1 MAVIVNAISRRLRQ
15 LRRSELQSNALSL
28 YANQGLNYLVPLIVL
43 PYLVRILG
51 PSGYG
56 SIGIAQSLMAYAIV
70 LTDFG
75 FNLTAARDISVARH
89 DAAAVSRIYWTTM
102 AAKLLLL
109 GISMILLTG
118 IVLITPSFRH
128 DWPIF
133 LACSVMVFGNIG
145 FPQWYLQGLE
155 RLKDSAAI
163 QASTK
168 IAGGAATFIF
178 VHSSSDV
185 CLAAFISSAP
195 QLLGIGAALIWR
207 TQLMPT
213 TFYRPTVNEVLR
225 SLSGNW
231 QVFAS
236 SISTTLYGITNNI
249 VLGLIAGPSSVGI
262 YSLSQRLVTTIQ
274 GLAVPLT
281 QAVFPR
287 ASMLFDTDRD
297 GAWKLMSRL
306 VKVLF
311 PMVGACALLLGIFAP
326 TIVRILGGPAMM
338 GAVPLVRI
346 LAITPV
352 FIAVGAL
359 PAQIILVSNGRT
371 SELFRIYLMVGIAN
385 VLIMPVLVYR
395 YSAIGAAWSMTIS
408 EAFAAG
414 QMVWLA
420 LRDRRLPQPAR
431 Q

>member
-1 MAVIVNAISRRLRQ
+1 VIASTLRRRLRQ
-15 LRRSELQSNALSL
+15 IKRSELQSNALSL

-56 SIGIAQSLMAYAIV
+56 SIGIAQSLMGYAIV

-89 DAAAVSRIYWTTM
+89 DTAAVSRIYWTTM

-109 GISMILLTG
+109 GISMIIVAGT
-118 IVLITPSFRH
+118 VLILPSFRH
-128 DWPIF
+128 DWLIF
-133 LACSVMVFGNIG
+133 LACTPMVFGNLG

-168 IAGGAATFIF
+168 IAGGAATFVF

-185 CLAAFISSAP
+185 CLAALISSAP
-195 QLLGIGAALIWR
+195 QLLGVGAALIWR
-207 TQLMPT
+207 KPLMPEN
-213 TFYRPTVNEVLR
+213 FYRPTFDEVRR
-225 SLSGNW
+225 SLAGNW
-231 QVFAS
+231 HVFAS
-236 SISTTLYGITNNI
+236 SISTTLYGITNTM
-249 VLGLIAGPSSVGI
+249 VLGLISGPSSVGI
-262 YSLSQRLVTTIQ
+262 YSFSQRLVTTIQ

-281 QAVFPR
+281 QAVSPR
-287 ASMLFDTDRD
+287 ASMLFDADRD
-297 GAWKLMSRL
+297 GAWKLMARL

-311 PMVGACALLLGIFAP
+311 PTVGACALLLGLFAP
-326 TIVRILGGPAMM
+326 TIVGILGGPSMM

-371 SELFRIYLMVGIAN
+371 ADLFRIYLRVGIAN
-385 VLIMPVLVYR
+385 ILIMPILVYQ
-395 YSAIGAAWSMTIS
+395 YSALGAAWSLTIS
-408 EAFAAG
+408 EAFATG

-420 LRDRRLPQPAR
+420 LRDWRAQKPTR